1 MDRSHCYNR
10 WDMWCVH
17 PRNGRI
23 EGVVEERVDQ
33 VHGLDEPPFEV
44 VYTLGNQA
52 VNRSVF
58 DIL

>member
-1 MDRSHCYNR
+1 
-10 WDMWCVH
+10 MWCVH